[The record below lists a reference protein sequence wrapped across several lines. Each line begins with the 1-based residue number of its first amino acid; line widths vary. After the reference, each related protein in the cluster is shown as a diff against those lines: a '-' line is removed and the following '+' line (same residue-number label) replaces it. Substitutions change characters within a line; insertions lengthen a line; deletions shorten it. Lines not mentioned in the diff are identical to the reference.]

1 MGSCNSTVSSLKP
14 PFDFCLSRI
23 KGKQFEVLY
32 PQSLGENQ
40 EKDCLSDFLWGCSTT
55 PIEPDSYMSKHGLYS
70 AVKIILPN
78 KIEPNGFRWQH
89 GTRQSL
95 VLLKISVINNK

>member
-1 MGSCNSTVSSLKP
+1 M
-14 PFDFCLSRI
+14 
-23 KGKQFEVLY
+23 Y
-32 PQSLGENQ
+32 PQSLGENR

-78 KIEPNGFRWQH
+78 KKEPNGFRWQH

-95 VLLKISVINNK
+95 VLLKISVINNKWISVTSIRISGKIVPHFIIM